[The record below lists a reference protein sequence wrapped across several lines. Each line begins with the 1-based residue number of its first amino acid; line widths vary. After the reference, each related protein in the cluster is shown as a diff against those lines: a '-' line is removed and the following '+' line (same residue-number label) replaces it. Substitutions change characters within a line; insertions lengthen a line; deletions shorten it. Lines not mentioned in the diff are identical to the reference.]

1 MSDNPED
8 YTYISP
14 IYKMTKREAI
24 KLAKE
29 LGDSPPEEDIRIYQD
44 DKGKYYHD

>member
-1 MSDNPED
+1 MADDPDD
-8 YTYISP
+8 YTYINP

-29 LGDSPPEEDIRIYQD
+29 LGDSPPDSELRIYQD
-44 DKGKYYHD
+44 DNGKYYHD